1 MHLTVAPGR
10 KVQLTAPRSNTPKTI
25 HFILEAE
32 DRGVPRLTSYRR
44 VIVTIDP
51 DLQD

>member
-32 DRGVPRLTSYRR
+32 DRGAPRLAPYPP
-44 VIVTIDP
+44 VIVNIGP